1 MTIRTLALTALL
13 AASTLSIPAFA
24 DEGGKR
30 GGGDY
35 QAKRAAHMEK
45 ALEAFPEDKRALVKS
60 TLSEGRASG
69 ESTYEQIKTHK
80 DGMRSALT
88 AETFDENSFRSNAA
102 KVHELY
108 KKRHADMNERIIGL
122 AKQLNAEERKAL
134 AEILPKKKRK
144 RGGKK

>member
-1 MTIRTLALTALL
+1 MTIKHTVALTLLL
-13 AASTLSIPAFA
+13 AASSYSLPALA
-24 DEGGKR
+24 GHHEEGGKKHEAR
-30 GGGDY
+30 
-35 QAKRAAHMEK
+35 MEK
-45 ALEAFPEDKRALVKS
+45 ALAEFPEEKRELVKS
-60 TLSEGRASG
+60 TLTEGKESG
-69 ESTYEQIKTHK
+69 KEMYEQIKTHK
-80 DGMRSALT
+80 NGMRSALT

-134 AEILPKKKRK
+134 AKILPNKKRS